1 MTHGSRNKKSLR
13 KLPMFKRFKNAI
25 PKTNRDS
32 TKNETT
38 YKNGAFEATSFFG
51 PEFMKK
57 NHKRETQEGAV
68 L

>member
-1 MTHGSRNKKSLR
+1 
-13 KLPMFKRFKNAI
+13 MFKRFKNAI